1 MGKKRNNVIGVVI
14 CLLALLLIM
23 LVAVAV
29 IASLKTGRSFDECF
43 FGACC
48 GALYVTGM
56 ALGFTYKEICVIVNI
71 YMEAGLCLL
80 SGLWV
85 TWVCISCY
93 RSMKTWRRMILMLV
107 GIVYG
112 LIYLVAFI
120 ELYNHYAMPMND
132 AFDLCY
138 KELIALAGKY
148 HTTYNNV
155 NYVVFIIFFIV
166 CTLGNLAIAKLIKR
180 YTKANLPTIR

>member
-1 MGKKRNNVIGVVI
+1 MKRNRIIGVGI

-23 LVAVAV
+23 LVAVAI
-29 IASLKTGRSFDECF
+29 IASLRTGRSFDECF

-48 GALYVTGM
+48 GALYVAGM
-56 ALGFTYKEICVIVNI
+56 ALGFSYKEICVIVNI
-71 YMEAGLCLL
+71 YIEAGLCLL

-93 RSMKTWRRMILMLV
+93 RSLKTWGGMILMLA
-107 GIVYG
+107 GIAYG
-112 LIYLVAFI
+112 LIYVVACV
-120 ELYNHYAMPMND
+120 ELCKRYAMPMND

-155 NYVVFIIFFIV
+155 NYVIFILFFLV
-166 CTLGNLAIAKLIKR
+166 CTLGNVVIAKLIKKITCQSLKKVER
-180 YTKANLPTIR
+180 